1 MVRNSQS
8 NNQEIKK
15 RLYLISTPIGNLSDI
30 TLRAIDILRKSE
42 YILCEDTRISKNLLE
57 KYEIKSKLIS
67 NHKFN
72 EKKNINKIL
81 GLLKDG
87 SIISLISDAG
97 TPAISDPGK
106 LLVQE
111 CISNDI
117 PITPIPGASSVISS
131 LSISGFSDKFIF
143 FGFLEEKKN
152 KLIKDLEFLSK
163 MDCSIVLFIPPKKLI
178 KNLEIVI
185 NFFKKREIV
194 LCREMTK
201 IHEEFIRCK
210 VEDLKKIKIYDKG
223 ELTIVISEIKES
235 TNSFGFLTE
244 SDKKIIKMML
254 KNKSIK
260 DIIKKFSSKK
270 IPKKVIYDFCLKLKN
285 EK

>member
-1 MVRNSQS
+1 MISQS
-8 NNQEIKK
+8 QKK
-15 RLYLISTPIGNLSDI
+15 GLYLVSTPIGNLGDLTI
-30 TLRAIDILRKSE
+30 RALEILKNSE
-42 YILCEDTRISKNLLE
+42 LILCEDTRVSIKLLNHFN
-57 KYEIKSKLIS
+57 IKTQLIAF
-67 NHKFN
+67 HKFN
-72 EKKNINKIL
+72 ERKKTKDIINHLMNGK
-81 GLLKDG
+81 
-87 SIISLISDAG
+87 IISLISDAG

-106 LLVQE
+106 ILVKE

-117 PITPIPGASSVISS
+117 PVTPIPGASSVITS

-152 KLIKDLEFLSK
+152 KLIKELEFLSK

-244 SDKKIIKMML
+244 SDKKIIKIML

-260 DIIKKFSSKK
+260 DIIKKFSNKK
-270 IPKKVIYDFCLKLKN
+270 IPKKIIYDFCLKLKN

>member
-1 MVRNSQS
+1 MISQS
-8 NNQEIKK
+8 QKK
-15 RLYLISTPIGNLSDI
+15 GLYLVSTHIGNLGDLTI
-30 TLRAIDILRKSE
+30 RALEILKNSE
-42 YILCEDTRISKNLLE
+42 LILCEDTRVS
-57 KYEIKSKLIS
+57 IKHLNHFDIKTQLIAF
-67 NHKFN
+67 HKFN
-72 EKKNINKIL
+72 ERKKTKDIINHLMNGK
-81 GLLKDG
+81 
-87 SIISLISDAG
+87 IISLISDAG
-97 TPAISDPGK
+97 TPTISDPGK

-117 PITPIPGASSVISS
+117 PVTPIPGASSVITS

-152 KLIKDLEFLSK
+152 KLIKELEFLSK

-178 KNLEIVI
+178 KNLEIII

-235 TNSFGFLTE
+235 TNSFSFLAE
-244 SDKKIIKMML
+244 SDKKIIKTML

-260 DIIKKFSSKK
+260 DIIKKFSNKK
-270 IPKKVIYDFCLKLKN
+270 IPKKIIYDFCLKLKN
-285 EK
+285 GK

>member
-1 MVRNSQS
+1 MISQS
-8 NNQEIKK
+8 QKK
-15 RLYLISTPIGNLSDI
+15 GLYLVSTPIGNLGDLTI
-30 TLRAIDILRKSE
+30 RALEILKNSE
-42 YILCEDTRISKNLLE
+42 LILCEDTRVSIKLLNHFN
-57 KYEIKSKLIS
+57 IKTQLIAF
-67 NHKFN
+67 HKFN
-72 EKKNINKIL
+72 ERKKT
-81 GLLKDG
+81 KDIMNHLMNG
-87 SIISLISDAG
+87 KIISLISDAG

-106 LLVQE
+106 LLVRE
-111 CISNDI
+111 CITNDI
-117 PITPIPGASSVISS
+117 PITPIPGASSVITS

-152 KLIKDLEFLSK
+152 KLIKELEFLSK

-185 NFFKKREIV
+185 NLFKKREIV

-260 DIIKKFSSKK
+260 DIIKKFSNKK
-270 IPKKVIYDFCLKLKN
+270 IPKKIIYDFCLKIKN

>member
-1 MVRNSQS
+1 MISQP
-8 NNQEIKK
+8 QKK
-15 RLYLISTPIGNLSDI
+15 GLYLVSTPIGNLGDL
-30 TLRAIDILRKSE
+30 TFRALEILKNSE
-42 YILCEDTRISKNLLE
+42 LILCEDTRVSIKLLNHF
-57 KYEIKSKLIS
+57 KIKAQLIAF
-67 NHKFN
+67 HKFN
-72 EKKNINKIL
+72 ERKKTKDIMNHLINGK
-81 GLLKDG
+81 
-87 SIISLISDAG
+87 IISLISDAG

-111 CISNDI
+111 CIINDI
-117 PITPIPGASSVISS
+117 PIIPIPGASSVITS

-152 KLIKDLEFLSK
+152 KLIKELEFLSK

-178 KNLEIVI
+178 KNLEMVI

-260 DIIKKFSSKK
+260 DIIKKFSNKK
-270 IPKKVIYDFCLKLKN
+270 IPKKIIYDFCLKLKN

>member
-1 MVRNSQS
+1 MISQLQK
-8 NNQEIKK
+8 NG
-15 RLYLISTPIGNLSDI
+15 LYLVSTPIGNLGDLTI
-30 TLRAIDILRKSE
+30 RALDVLKNSE
-42 YILCEDTRISKNLLE
+42 LILCEDTRVSIKLLNHYNIKNQLVAF
-57 KYEIKSKLIS
+57 
-67 NHKFN
+67 HKFN
-72 EKKNINKIL
+72 EKKKIKEIL
-81 GLLKDG
+81 NHLQGGK
-87 SIISLISDAG
+87 IVSLISDAG
-97 TPAISDPGK
+97 TPTISDPGK
-106 LLVQE
+106 ILLKE

-117 PITPIPGASSVISS
+117 LITPIPGVSSVITS

-152 KLIKDLEFLSK
+152 KLIKELEFLSK

-260 DIIKKFSSKK
+260 DIIKKFSNKK
-270 IPKKVIYDFCLKLKN
+270 IPKKIIYDFCLKLKN

>member
-1 MVRNSQS
+1 MISQS
-8 NNQEIKK
+8 QKK
-15 RLYLISTPIGNLSDI
+15 GLYLVSTPIGNLGDL
-30 TLRAIDILRKSE
+30 TLRALEILKNSE
-42 YILCEDTRISKNLLE
+42 LILCEDTRVSIKLLNHFN
-57 KYEIKSKLIS
+57 IKTQLIVF
-67 NHKFN
+67 HKFN
-72 EKKNINKIL
+72 ERKRTKDIMSHLINGKT
-81 GLLKDG
+81 
-87 SIISLISDAG
+87 ISLISDAG

-111 CISNDI
+111 CISNGI
-117 PITPIPGASSVISS
+117 PITPIPGASSVITS
-131 LSISGFSDKFIF
+131 LSISGFSDRFIF

-152 KLIKDLEFLSK
+152 KLIKELEFLSN

-178 KNLEIVI
+178 KNLELVI
-185 NFFKKREIV
+185 NYFKKREIV

-223 ELTIVISEIKES
+223 ELTIVISEIKDS

-244 SDKKIIKMML
+244 SDKKIVKMML

-260 DIIKKFSSKK
+260 DIIKKFSNKK
-270 IPKKVIYDFCLKLKN
+270 IPKKIIYDFCLKLKN

>member
-1 MVRNSQS
+1 MISQL
-8 NNQEIKK
+8 QKK
-15 RLYLISTPIGNLSDI
+15 GLYLVSTPIGNLGDLTI
-30 TLRAIDILRKSE
+30 RALDVLKNSE
-42 YILCEDTRISKNLLE
+42 LILCEDTRVSIKLLNHYNIKNQLVAF
-57 KYEIKSKLIS
+57 
-67 NHKFN
+67 HKFN
-72 EKKNINKIL
+72 EKKKIKEIL
-81 GLLKDG
+81 NHLQGGK
-87 SIISLISDAG
+87 IVSLISDAG
-97 TPAISDPGK
+97 TPTISDPGK
-106 LLVQE
+106 ILLKE

-117 PITPIPGASSVISS
+117 LITPIPGVSSVITS

-143 FGFLEEKKN
+143 YGFLEEKKN
-152 KLIKDLEFLSK
+152 KLIKELEFLSK

-178 KNLEIVI
+178 KNLEIII
-185 NFFKKREIV
+185 NFFSKREIV

-260 DIIKKFSSKK
+260 DIIKKFSNKK
-270 IPKKVIYDFCLKLKN
+270 IPKKIIYDFCLKLKN

>member
-1 MVRNSQS
+1 MISQP
-8 NNQEIKK
+8 QKK
-15 RLYLISTPIGNLSDI
+15 GLYLVSTPIGNLGDLTI
-30 TLRAIDILRKSE
+30 RALEILKNSE
-42 YILCEDTRISKNLLE
+42 LILCEDTRVSIKLLNHFN
-57 KYEIKSKLIS
+57 IKTQLIAF
-67 NHKFN
+67 HKFN
-72 EKKNINKIL
+72 ERKKTKDIINHLMNGK
-81 GLLKDG
+81 
-87 SIISLISDAG
+87 IISLISDAG
-97 TPAISDPGK
+97 TPVISDPGK
-106 LLVQE
+106 ILVKE

-117 PITPIPGASSVISS
+117 PITPIPGASSVITS

-152 KLIKDLEFLSK
+152 KLIKELEFLSK
-163 MDCSIVLFIPPKKLI
+163 IDCSIVLFISPKKLI

-210 VEDLKKIKIYDKG
+210 VDDLKKIKIYDKG

-235 TNSFGFLTE
+235 TIPFGFLEE
-244 SDKKIIKMML
+244 SDKEIIKGML

-260 DIIKKFSSKK
+260 DIIKKYSNKK
-270 IPKKVIYDFCLKLKN
+270 IPKKVIYYFLIKLKN
-285 EK
+285 DK

>member
-1 MVRNSQS
+1 MISQS
-8 NNQEIKK
+8 QKK
-15 RLYLISTPIGNLSDI
+15 GLYLVSTPIGNLGDL
-30 TLRAIDILRKSE
+30 TFRALEILKNSE
-42 YILCEDTRISKNLLE
+42 LILCEDTRVSIKLLNHFN
-57 KYEIKSKLIS
+57 IKTQLIAF
-67 NHKFN
+67 HKFN
-72 EKKNINKIL
+72 ERKKTKDIMNH
-81 GLLKDG
+81 LKNG
-87 SIISLISDAG
+87 KIISLISDAG

-152 KLIKDLEFLSK
+152 KLIKELEILSK

-235 TNSFGFLTE
+235 TNSFGFLNE
-244 SDKKIIKMML
+244 SDKKIIKTML

-260 DIIKKFSSKK
+260 DIIKKFSNKK
-270 IPKKVIYDFCLKLKN
+270 IPKKIIYDSCLKLKN

>member
-1 MVRNSQS
+1 MISQS
-8 NNQEIKK
+8 QKK
-15 RLYLISTPIGNLSDI
+15 GLYLVSTPIGNLGDL
-30 TLRAIDILRKSE
+30 TFRALEILKNSE
-42 YILCEDTRISKNLLE
+42 LILCEDTRVSIKLLNHFN
-57 KYEIKSKLIS
+57 IKTQLIAF
-67 NHKFN
+67 HKFN
-72 EKKNINKIL
+72 ERKKTKDIINHLMNGK
-81 GLLKDG
+81 
-87 SIISLISDAG
+87 IISLISDAG
-97 TPAISDPGK
+97 TPVISDPGK

-143 FGFLEEKKN
+143 SGFLEEKKN
-152 KLIKDLEFLSK
+152 KLIKELEILSK
-163 MDCSIVLFIPPKKLI
+163 MDCSIVLFISPKKLI

-235 TNSFGFLTE
+235 TNPFGFLTE
-244 SDKKIIKMML
+244 SDKKIIKIML

-260 DIIKKFSSKK
+260 DIIKKFSNNK
-270 IPKKVIYDFCLKLKN
+270 IPKKIIYDFCLELKN

>member
-1 MVRNSQS
+1 MISQS
-8 NNQEIKK
+8 QKK
-15 RLYLISTPIGNLSDI
+15 GLYLVSTPIGNLGDLTI
-30 TLRAIDILRKSE
+30 RALEILKNSE
-42 YILCEDTRISKNLLE
+42 LILCEDTRVSIKLLN
-57 KYEIKSKLIS
+57 YFNIKTQLVAF
-67 NHKFN
+67 HKFN
-72 EKKNINKIL
+72 ERKKTKDIINH
-81 GLLKDG
+81 LLNDK
-87 SIISLISDAG
+87 IISLISDAG

-106 LLVQE
+106 ILVKE

-117 PITPIPGASSVISS
+117 PVMPIPGASSVLTS

-152 KLIKDLEFLSK
+152 KLIKELEFLSK

-178 KNLEIVI
+178 KNLELVM
-185 NFFKKREIV
+185 NYFSKREIV

-235 TNSFGFLTE
+235 TNPFGFLTE
-244 SDKKIIKMML
+244 SDKKIIKKML
-254 KNKSIK
+254 KNRSIK
-260 DIIKKFSSKK
+260 DIIKEFSIKK
-270 IPKKVIYDFCLKLKN
+270 IPKKIIYDFCLKLKN

>member
-1 MVRNSQS
+1 MISQS
-8 NNQEIKK
+8 QKK
-15 RLYLISTPIGNLSDI
+15 GLYLVSTPIGNLGDLTI
-30 TLRAIDILRKSE
+30 RALEILKNSE
-42 YILCEDTRISKNLLE
+42 LILCEDTRVSIKLLNHFN
-57 KYEIKSKLIS
+57 IKTQLIAF
-67 NHKFN
+67 HKFN
-72 EKKNINKIL
+72 ERKKS
-81 GLLKDG
+81 KDIMNHLMNG
-87 SIISLISDAG
+87 KIISLISDAG

-117 PITPIPGASSVISS
+117 PITPIPGTSSVITS

-152 KLIKDLEFLSK
+152 KLIKELEFLSK

-223 ELTIVISEIKES
+223 ELTIVISEIKEG

-244 SDKKIIKMML
+244 SDKKIIKTML

-260 DIIKKFSSKK
+260 DIIKKFSNKK
-270 IPKKVIYDFCLKLKN
+270 IPKKIIYDFCLKLKN

>member
-1 MVRNSQS
+1 MISQS
-8 NNQEIKK
+8 QKK
-15 RLYLISTPIGNLSDI
+15 GLYLVSTPIGNLGDLTI
-30 TLRAIDILRKSE
+30 RALEILKNSE
-42 YILCEDTRISKNLLE
+42 LILCEDTRVSIKLLNHFN
-57 KYEIKSKLIS
+57 IKTQLIAF
-67 NHKFN
+67 HKFN
-72 EKKNINKIL
+72 ERKKT
-81 GLLKDG
+81 KDIMNHLMNG
-87 SIISLISDAG
+87 KIISLISDAG

-117 PITPIPGASSVISS
+117 PITPIPGVSSVITS

-152 KLIKDLEFLSK
+152 KLIKELEFLSK

-178 KNLEIVI
+178 KNLDIVI

-260 DIIKKFSSKK
+260 DIIKKFSNKK

>member
-1 MVRNSQS
+1 MISQS
-8 NNQEIKK
+8 QKK
-15 RLYLISTPIGNLSDI
+15 GLYLVSTPIGNLGDL
-30 TLRAIDILRKSE
+30 TFRALEILKNSE
-42 YILCEDTRISKNLLE
+42 LILCEDTRVSIKLLNHFN
-57 KYEIKSKLIS
+57 IKTQLIAF
-67 NHKFN
+67 HKFN
-72 EKKNINKIL
+72 ERKKTKDIMNH
-81 GLLKDG
+81 LKNG
-87 SIISLISDAG
+87 KIISLISDAG
-97 TPAISDPGK
+97 TPTISDPGK

-152 KLIKDLEFLSK
+152 KLIKELEILSK

-185 NFFKKREIV
+185 NFFKKREFV

-223 ELTIVISEIKES
+223 ELTIVISEKKES

-260 DIIKKFSSKK
+260 DIIKKFSNKK
-270 IPKKVIYDFCLKLKN
+270 IPKKIIYDFCLKLKN